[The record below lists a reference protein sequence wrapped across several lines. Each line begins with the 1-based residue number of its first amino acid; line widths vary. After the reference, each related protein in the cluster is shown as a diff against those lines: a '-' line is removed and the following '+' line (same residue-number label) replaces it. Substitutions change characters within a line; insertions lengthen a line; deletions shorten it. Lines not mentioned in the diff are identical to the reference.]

1 MTRER
6 GWDMRSRRFV
16 SRLTRQTQALILAG
30 GRGSRLKM
38 LTDWRAKPAVPFGGK
53 FRIIDFALSNC
64 LHSGIRKIGVLTQ
77 YKSHSLIR
85 HLMLG
90 WNPLNNDYGGF
101 LDLIPAQ
108 QWLEDESW
116 YQGTAD
122 AVYQSLDIID
132 AYHANYIVIL
142 AGDHV
147 YKMDYGEL
155 LAAHAENDA
164 DLTVACHDVAL
175 EEAGDFGVMQVDA
188 DGRITGFEEK
198 PEHPQPWPEHPER
211 ALISMGVYV
220 FTKDYLHRML
230 ARDAEQ
236 ADSSHDFG
244 KDIIP
249 HAVRSGDRVFG
260 LPLRNA
266 APEAAYWR
274 DVGTLDSY
282 YRANIELLLDRPPL
296 DIQDAD
302 WPILT
307 NLVQGPPAKFADHGP
322 NGGCRVVNCI
332 IGESSV
338 IADSELRNSLL
349 FHGCRIEGECRIENA
364 ILLPDC
370 RVGSDCRIR
379 GAILDDG
386 CEVPSGTVIGEDP
399 AADARRFHVTPDGVI
414 VVNRD
419 MLGQP
424 RAYLGGG
431 DVKPSG

>member
-1 MTRER
+1 
-6 GWDMRSRRFV
+6 MRTRRFV

-64 LHSGIRKIGVLTQ
+64 LHSGIRRIGVLTQ

-90 WNPLNNDYGGF
+90 WNTLNNDYGEF

-132 AYHANYIVIL
+132 AHHASYILVL

-155 LAAHAENDA
+155 LAAHVENEA
-164 DLTVACHDVAL
+164 DLTIACHDMAL
-175 EEAGDFGVMQVDA
+175 EDAGEFGVMQIDEA
-188 DGRITGFEEK
+188 GRITGFEEK
-198 PEHPQPWPEHPER
+198 PEHPRPWPQHPDR
-211 ALISMGVYV
+211 ALISMGLYV
-220 FTKDYLHRML
+220 FSKDYLHRTL
-230 ARDAEQ
+230 ARDAGC
-236 ADSSHDFG
+236 AGSSHDFG

-249 HAVRSGDRVFG
+249 HAVNAGDRVFG
-260 LPLRNA
+260 LPLRHA
-266 APEAAYWR
+266 APEAPYWR

-282 YRANIELLLDRPPL
+282 YRANIELLLDVPPL
-296 DIQDAD
+296 DIHDSG

-307 NLVQGPPAKFADHGP
+307 NLIQAPPAKFTDHGP
-322 NGGCRVVNCI
+322 NGGCRMVDCI
-332 IGESSV
+332 IGTGAV
-338 IADSELRNSLL
+338 ISDSEIRNSLL
-349 FHGCRIEGECRIENA
+349 FSGCRIEGECRIEDSL
-364 ILLPDC
+364 LLPEC
-370 RVGSDCRIR
+370 QVGPDCRIR
-379 GAILDDG
+379 RAILDNA
-386 CEVPSGTVIGEDP
+386 CELPPGTVIGEDRE
-399 AADARRFHVTPDGVI
+399 ADARRFHVTSEGVV
-414 VVNRD
+414 VVNRE

-424 RAYLGGG
+424 REYRVSPAPAS
-431 DVKPSG
+431 D